1 MKRRPEGQQPFVP
14 PPDYG
19 RSLGGLTLNLLVT
32 DMDRAL
38 VFHRSVLGVEVRYAD
53 PDIAVVDAFSTSWML
68 HADHTYDTHPMLARA
83 GTDGPRGR
91 GVEIRLHGLDPDGA
105 AERATAAGFAILD
118 GPRDQPDHGLREA
131 HLLDQDGYVWV
142 ADVPLV

>member
-1 MKRRPEGQQPFVP
+1 MKKRPEGENPFMP

-19 RSLGGLTLNLLVT
+19 RSLEDLSLNLLVT

-38 VFHRSVLGVEVRYAD
+38 HFHRSVLGVDVRYAD
-53 PDIAVVDAFSTSWML
+53 PDMAVLDGFGTSWML
-68 HADHTYDTHPMLARA
+68 HADHTYDAHPLLGRA
-83 GTDGPRGR
+83 MATSLRGG

-105 AERATAAGFAILD
+105 AARARAEGFTVLD

-131 HLLDQDGYVWV
+131 HLVDQDGYVWV
-142 ADVPLV
+142 PDVPLA